1 MEHLKAVMES
11 RRRKLVD
18 DHKFERHF
26 KRAIRQDVNS
36 RKIIFDDQTE
46 FGINRRQRYKSL
58 TAKD

>member
-1 MEHLKAVMES
+1 MES

-18 DHKFERHF
+18 DHKLERHF

-36 RKIIFDDQTE
+36 RKIIFDDQTA

-58 TAKD
+58 IAKD

>member
-1 MEHLKAVMES
+1 MEHIKAIRES
-11 RRRKLVD
+11 RQRKLVD

-46 FGINRRQRYKSL
+46 FGIIRRQRYKQL
-58 TAKD
+58 TTNN